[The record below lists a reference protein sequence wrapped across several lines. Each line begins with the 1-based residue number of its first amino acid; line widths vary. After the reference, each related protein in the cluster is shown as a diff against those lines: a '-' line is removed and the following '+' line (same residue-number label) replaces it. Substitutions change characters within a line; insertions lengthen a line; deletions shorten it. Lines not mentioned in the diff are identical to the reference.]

1 MVVARLQLVGEAAF
15 EGGEPGVYLALLQG
29 VRGVQGGVAGR
40 ADALSAG
47 RQSSLHRLTTTI
59 TIVQSLL
66 AKTR

>member
-1 MVVARLQLVGEAAF
+1 MVVARLQLVVEAAF
-15 EGGEPGVYLALLQG
+15 EGGEPGVYLPLLQR

-59 TIVQSLL
+59 TIVQILL
-66 AKTR
+66 AITR

>member
-1 MVVARLQLVGEAAF
+1 MVVARLQLVVEAAF
-15 EGGEPGVYLALLQG
+15 EGGEPGVYLPLLQG

-40 ADALSAG
+40 ADALSAA